1 MLTKDFTDIDPLQVY
16 NYDSQIPIYLQSNV
30 VRQTMNSDDHSLKY
44 QRFIQLG
51 WKDKLFGKFDFV
63 AHGQFL
69 YIKSKN

>member
-1 MLTKDFTDIDPLQVY
+1 MLTKDFTDIDSLQVY

-51 WKDKLFGKFDFV
+51 
-63 AHGQFL
+63 
-69 YIKSKN
+69 